1 MRLHFRPHRM
11 DPVTDVLGRG
21 RDPPMGRVTFG
32 GHTLAHTDVLPVDI
46 LNVICKRAA
55 GPTVAV
61 CYFFLKGITAMM
73 PTLWGLGSHGLLLC
87 CCLVDRSL

>member
-1 MRLHFRPHRM
+1 M

-61 CYFFLKGITAMM
+61 LVFLYERNYSHDADIMGIGEPWAVT
-73 PTLWGLGSHGLLLC
+73 LLLFSRQKF
-87 CCLVDRSL
+87 VTNR